1 LDTSHMTVVAL
12 FFMSASG
19 GFWSRTRSSI
29 KDAITSTNTQQAVQL
44 CRSFA
49 SCLRLLLTS
58 SNSRLGRVISGAK
71 LAAVTVRARE
81 DVAAAGAAVV
91 GAGAAVPAA
100 REDRGEAEVL
110 PERPQADVPQGP
122 LRRHHLR
129 RHPARPRRLQH
140 VPRRTCPAHPA
151 RISTTSLLKHLC

>member
-1 LDTSHMTVVAL
+1 VVP
-12 FFMSASG
+12 S
-19 GFWSRTRSSI
+19 
-29 KDAITSTNTQQAVQL
+29 
-44 CRSFA
+44 
-49 SCLRLLLTS
+49 
-58 SNSRLGRVISGAK
+58 
-71 LAAVTVRARE
+71 LAADQQLASVNGDLGCAACIAAATLRARE
-81 DVAAAGAAVV
+81 ETNVAAGAAVV

>member
-1 LDTSHMTVVAL
+1 M
-12 FFMSASG
+12 
-19 GFWSRTRSSI
+19 
-29 KDAITSTNTQQAVQL
+29 
-44 CRSFA
+44 
-49 SCLRLLLTS
+49 
-58 SNSRLGRVISGAK
+58 ISGAK
-71 LAAVTVRARE
+71 LAAVTVRATE

-140 VPRRTCPAHPA
+140 VPRRTCPAHPIPRA
-151 RISTTSLLKHLC
+151 SQPPRLSIVSDVAPALIDDVL